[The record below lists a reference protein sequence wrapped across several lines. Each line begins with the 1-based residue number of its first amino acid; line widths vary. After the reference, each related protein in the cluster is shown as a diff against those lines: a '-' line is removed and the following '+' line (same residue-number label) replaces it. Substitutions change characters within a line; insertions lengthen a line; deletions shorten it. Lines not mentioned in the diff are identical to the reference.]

1 MAAARVLRAGG
12 CYRRRPLSS
21 ASSSA
26 SSGSGRAAERRERPD
41 SVGPGFRPPAHS
53 HSDWIGPPDKL
64 SNLRPV
70 IFYVP
75 PEESALERR
84 LREARQEAQA
94 SNQRFWARH
103 NRAFRQE
110 KEEFIYS
117 RLKAKGLEMRDE
129 SGQKAT
135 LNAEE
140 MADFYKDFLSKNLK
154 KHLQYNRSSCHRTLG
169 QSSRT
174 FHVIVLRHFC
184 GFQHINIPCVT
195 AATWI
200 FIPSVREIT
209 DGRTSPAH
217 HLSVLL
223 PGYLQAWFY
232 PFPPSNSLGFSV
244 EC

>member
-1 MAAARVLRAGG
+1 M
-12 CYRRRPLSS
+12 RRCVCVWQGL
-21 ASSSA
+21 
-26 SSGSGRAAERRERPD
+26 
-41 SVGPGFRPPAHS
+41 GFRPPAHS
-53 HSDWIGPPDKL
+53 RSDWIGPPDKH

-129 SGQKAT
+129 SGRKAT

-140 MADFYKDFLSKNLK
+140 MADFYKDFLSKNFK
-154 KHLQYNRSSCHRTLG
+154 KHLQYNRDWYKRNFRITFLMG
-169 QSSRT
+169 QVALVRA
-174 FHVIVLRHFC
+174 LRWLRRRKK
-184 GFQHINIPCVT
+184 N
-195 AATWI
+195 
-200 FIPSVREIT
+200 
-209 DGRTSPAH
+209 
-217 HLSVLL
+217 
-223 PGYLQAWFY
+223 
-232 PFPPSNSLGFSV
+232 V
-244 EC
+244 EQ